1 MTMADT
7 LVPLIT
13 PQELAATVQRL
24 AQEIDQD
31 YGDRSPIIIGILK
44 GSFIFLADLVR
55 QMQTP
60 IQRIELIKL
69 SSYGSGT
76 VSSGKVQ
83 MQMDIPVELIVNQD
97 VIVVE
102 DIVDTGLSL
111 STAIAA
117 LRLYNPASLKLCALL
132 DKPDRRKVPVT
143 IDYCGIMIPDKFIVG
158 YGIDY
163 AEKYRQLP
171 GIYVVEE
178 S

>member
-1 MTMADT
+1 MTDS

-24 AQEIDQD
+24 AQDIDRD

-76 VSSGKVQ
+76 VSSGEVQ
-83 MQMDIPVELIVNQD
+83 MQMDIAAELIVNQD

-111 STAIAA
+111 STAIEA
-117 LRLYNPASLKLCALL
+117 LKEYNPASLKLCALL
-132 DKPDRRKVPVT
+132 DKPDRRKVSVV
-143 IDYCGIMIPDKFIVG
+143 IDYCGITIPDKFIVG